1 MMEAIRNAWKIAEL
15 RRRIIFTL
23 LMLVVYRIGAH
34 VPVPGINPEI
44 LADFFQEDTLFGFYN
59 VIAGGALSDF
69 TIFAMGIIPY
79 INASIIMHLLTVVIP
94 KFKEWS
100 EEGVEGRKKMAQMV
114 RYATVL
120 LALLQATG
128 MTFSLIQ
135 PAVIE
140 RSASAY
146 VVIIISLTAGT
157 AFLMWLGELITEKGI
172 GNGISLLIFAGI
184 VAGFPRQT
192 ATIIELLRLGEIRL
206 LILVPVALV
215 LLGLIV
221 GIIALEVGRRRITVQ
236 YAKRIVGRRMYGG
249 QSTHIPLKVNQ
260 AGVIPVIFASAI
272 LMFPAT
278 IATFVNHPIAQ
289 SFAEALSWG
298 SVLNTALYAAF
309 IILFTF
315 FYTAIQFD
323 PMKVAGDI
331 KKYGGFIPGL
341 RPGRSTAEYLSKV
354 SSRLTFV
361 GAFSLAFICILPIFM
376 QNVSRINLIFGGTSL
391 IIIVGVALETMRQV
405 ESHMLMRNYQ
415 GFMK

>member
-1 MMEAIRNAWKIAEL
+1 MEAIRNAWKITEL
-15 RRRIIFTL
+15 RHRIIFTL

-34 VPVPGINPEI
+34 VPVPGINPEV

-69 TIFAMGIIPY
+69 TIFAMGIMPY

-100 EEGVEGRKKMAQMV
+100 EEGVEGRKKMAQIV

-192 ATIIELLRLGEIRL
+192 ATIIELLRLGEIRP

>member
-34 VPVPGINPEI
+34 VPVPGINPKV

-69 TIFAMGIIPY
+69 TIFAMGIMPY

-192 ATIIELLRLGEIRL
+192 ATIIELLRLGEVRL
-206 LILVPVALV
+206 LILLPVALV

-236 YAKRIVGRRMYGG
+236 YAKRIVGRRM
-249 QSTHIPLKVNQ
+249 
-260 AGVIPVIFASAI
+260 
-272 LMFPAT
+272 
-278 IATFVNHPIAQ
+278 
-289 SFAEALSWG
+289 
-298 SVLNTALYAAF
+298 
-309 IILFTF
+309 
-315 FYTAIQFD
+315 
-323 PMKVAGDI
+323 
-331 KKYGGFIPGL
+331 
-341 RPGRSTAEYLSKV
+341 
-354 SSRLTFV
+354 
-361 GAFSLAFICILPIFM
+361 
-376 QNVSRINLIFGGTSL
+376 
-391 IIIVGVALETMRQV
+391 
-405 ESHMLMRNYQ
+405 
-415 GFMK
+415 

>member
-1 MMEAIRNAWKIAEL
+1 MMEAIRNAWKITEL
-15 RRRIIFTL
+15 RHRIIFTL

-34 VPVPGINPEI
+34 VPVPGINPEV

-69 TIFAMGIIPY
+69 TIFAMGIMPY

-100 EEGVEGRKKMAQMV
+100 EEGVEGRKKMAQIV

-192 ATIIELLRLGEIRL
+192 ATIIELLRLGEVRL
-206 LILVPVALV
+206 LILLPVALV

>member
-1 MMEAIRNAWKIAEL
+1 MMEAIRNAWKITEL
-15 RRRIIFTL
+15 RHRIIFTL

-69 TIFAMGIIPY
+69 TIFAMGIMPY

>member
-69 TIFAMGIIPY
+69 TIFAMGIMPY

-192 ATIIELLRLGEIRL
+192 ATIIELLRLGEVRL
-206 LILVPVALV
+206 LILLPVALV

>member
-1 MMEAIRNAWKIAEL
+1 MLETVRNAWKIGEL

-23 LMLVVYRIGAH
+23 LMLVVFRIGAH
-34 VPVPGINPEI
+34 VPIPGIDPER
-44 LADFFQEDTLFGFYN
+44 LAEFFQGDNLFGLYN
-59 VIAGGALSDF
+59 VISGGALSNF
-69 TIFAMGIIPY
+69 TIFAMGIMPY
-79 INASIIMHLLTVVIP
+79 INASIIVQLLTVVIP

-100 EEGVEGRKKMAQMV
+100 EEGVEGRKKMVQV
-114 RYATVL
+114 IRYGTVG

-135 PAVIE
+135 PAITE
-140 RSASAY
+140 RGTSAY
-146 VVIIISLTAGT
+146 LVIIISLTAGT

-184 VAGFPRQT
+184 VAGFPSGAGQ
-192 ATIIELLRLGEIRL
+192 IMELIRLGEARF
-206 LILVPVALV
+206 LV
-215 LLGLIV
+215 LIPVVLIMFGLII
-221 GIIALEVGRRRITVQ
+221 GIIALDIGRRRIPVQ
-236 YAKRIVGRRMYGG
+236 YAKRVVGRRMYGG

-278 IATFVNHPIAQ
+278 IAMFINHPIAQ
-289 SFAEALSWG
+289 SIASALDWG
-298 SVLNTALYAAF
+298 TMLNTLLYAAF

-341 RPGRSTAEYLSKV
+341 RPGRPTAEYLSRI
-354 SSRLTFV
+354 SSKLTMV
-361 GAFSLAFICILPIFM
+361 GAVALAFICVLPIIL
-376 QNVSRINLIFGGTSL
+376 QGLSRLNLIFSGTGL
-391 IIIVGVALETMRQV
+391 IIIVGVILETMRQI

>member
-1 MMEAIRNAWKIAEL
+1 MLDAVRNAWKIAEL
-15 RRRIIFTL
+15 RQRIFFTM
-23 LMLVVYRIGAH
+23 LMLVVFRIGAH
-34 VPVPGINPEI
+34 VPVPGINPEV

-59 VIAGGALSDF
+59 VIAGGALSNF
-69 TIFAMGIIPY
+69 TIFAMGIMPY
-79 INASIIMHLLTVVIP
+79 INASIIMQLLTVVIP

-100 EEGVEGRKKMAQMV
+100 EEGAEGRKKMMQMI

-120 LALLQATG
+120 LAFLQATG
-128 MTFSLIQ
+128 MTFSLMQ
-135 PAVIE
+135 PAITD
-140 RSASAY
+140 RRTSSY
-146 VVIIISLTAGT
+146 LVIIISLTAGT

-172 GNGISLLIFAGI
+172 GNGISLLIFGGI
-184 VAGFPRQT
+184 IAGFPGQ
-192 ATIIELLRLGEIRL
+192 AGMIIELLRLGEIRILML
-206 LILVPVALV
+206 LPVALV
-215 LLGLIV
+215 MLGLIM

-236 YAKRIVGRRMYGG
+236 YAKRVVGRRMYGG

-278 IATFVNHPIAQ
+278 LAMFINHPIARGI
-289 SFAEALSWG
+289 SEALSWG
-298 SVLNTALYAAF
+298 TLLNTVLYAAF

-354 SSRLTFV
+354 SSRLTLV
-361 GAFSLAFICILPIFM
+361 GAVSLAFICVLPIFM
-376 QNVSRINLIFGGTSL
+376 QNVSRLNLIFGGTAL
-391 IIIVGVALETMRQV
+391 IIIVGVALETMRQI

>member
-69 TIFAMGIIPY
+69 TIFAMGIMPY

-192 ATIIELLRLGEIRL
+192 ATVIELLRLGEIRP
-206 LILVPVALV
+206 LILVPVILV

-289 SFAEALSWG
+289 NFAEALRWG
-298 SVLNTALYAAF
+298 SVLNTVLYAAF

>member
-1 MMEAIRNAWKIAEL
+1 MLETVRNAWKIAEL
-15 RRRIIFTL
+15 RQRIIFTL
-23 LMLVVYRIGAH
+23 LMLVVFRIGAH
-34 VPVPGINPEI
+34 VPVPGINPEV

-59 VIAGGALSDF
+59 VIAGGALSKF
-69 TIFAMGIIPY
+69 TIFAMGIMPY
-79 INASIIMHLLTVVIP
+79 INASIIMQLLTVVIP

-100 EEGVEGRKKMAQMV
+100 EEGVEGRKKMMQLV

-135 PAVIE
+135 PAILE
-140 RSASAY
+140 RSASSY
-146 VVIIISLTAGT
+146 LVIIISLTAGT

-184 VAGFPRQT
+184 IAGFPGQA
-192 ATIIELLRLGEIRL
+192 ATVIELLRLGEVRL
-206 LILVPVALV
+206 LMLLPIILV
-215 LLGLIV
+215 LLALIV

-278 IATFVNHPIAQ
+278 IAMFINHPIARGI
-289 SFAEALSWG
+289 ADALNWG
-298 SVLNTALYAAF
+298 SLLNTVLYAAF
-309 IILFTF
+309 IILFTY

-354 SSRLTFV
+354 SNRLTFV
-361 GAFSLAFICILPIFM
+361 GAVSLAFICVLPILL
-376 QNVSRINLIFGGTSL
+376 QNVSRVNLLFGGTSL
-391 IIIVGVALETMRQV
+391 IIIVGVALETMRQI

>member
-34 VPVPGINPEI
+34 VPVPGINPAV
-44 LADFFQEDTLFGFYN
+44 LADFFQEDTLFGFYD

-69 TIFAMGIIPY
+69 TVFAMGIMPY

-100 EEGVEGRKKMAQMV
+100 EEGVEGRKKMAQVV

-192 ATIIELLRLGEIRL
+192 ATVIELLRLGEIRP
-206 LILVPVALV
+206 LILVPVILV

-289 SFAEALSWG
+289 NFAEALRWG
-298 SVLNTALYAAF
+298 SVLNTVLYAAF